1 MPRTHLSSKF
11 PPSPEKEDIPA
22 IRVKE
27 AKEEVRVRVPG
38 TVFEVDQDG
47 YVRVPLDLL
56 QRMLDNRS

>member
-1 MPRTHLSSKF
+1 MPRTNLSSKF
-11 PPSPEKEDIPA
+11 PPSPEKPNIPE
-22 IRVKE
+22 IQEGVI
-27 AKEEVRVRVPG
+27 EEIRVRVPG